1 MPRFAGKTQSN
12 WPACIACNSPDPGI
26 FFVDIGPGVQYNRK
40 MIMGVLLCLAD
51 DKDAHRLIEKG
62 EMMKSVSLRRVVLT
76 VILGVFFLLPGGCSS
91 YEQPGETAAEG
102 RRRHL
107 RNARIN
113 QQELMADTDKFMQSD
128 KPSELTEKRIP

>member
-1 MPRFAGKTQSN
+1 
-12 WPACIACNSPDPGI
+12 
-26 FFVDIGPGVQYNRK
+26 
-40 MIMGVLLCLAD
+40 MGVLLCLAD
-51 DKDAHRLIEKG
+51 GKDAHRLIEKG
-62 EMMKSVSLRRVVLT
+62 EMMKSVSLCRVVLT

-102 RRRHL
+102 SRRHL